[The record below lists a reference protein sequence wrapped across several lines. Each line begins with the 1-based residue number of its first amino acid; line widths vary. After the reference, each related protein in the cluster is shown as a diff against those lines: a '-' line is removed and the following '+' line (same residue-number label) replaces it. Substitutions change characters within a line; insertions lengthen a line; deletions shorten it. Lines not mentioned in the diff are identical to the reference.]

1 MNFIYIFGT
10 KFLLLQ
16 IMIKKHEHPSAAH
29 YKEIIRDCHTF
40 VLRPLKKIREILPEK
55 ESPIPNVV
63 GLASKNMS
71 PLGITKQINY

>member
-1 MNFIYIFGT
+1 MNIIFIFGT
-10 KFLLLQ
+10 KILLFQ
-16 IMIKKHEHPSAAH
+16 IMEHPSAAH